1 MANPR
6 IAVFARLANGNI
18 APVRVI
24 EGGHTRLAR
33 TSHAIAFDQ
42 RNDEIVVPNTFA
54 EAILFFRGS
63 ASGDEAPV
71 RIIQGPRTLLE
82 DNDELTLDSVNGE
95 VIVPTREAILVFSRS
110 ANGDVAPLRII
121 AGPKTRINR
130 ARGIAVDP
138 LNNIIAVGNRDP
150 QGILIFNRTDEGDV
164 APRAIIA
171 GPNTGIYATKGFTI
185 NPARKELIATVEARG
200 VQVTRN
206 VGESFIGI
214 WNYTDNGDV
223 APKAMIKGAATRLI
237 APRGAALNLQNGEI
251 YVIDK
256 VQNALF
262 AYSWEKVLEGMR
274 P

>member
-1 MANPR
+1 VANPR
-6 IAVFARLANGNI
+6 IAVFARLANGTV

-24 EGGHTRLAR
+24 EGGNTRLAR
-33 TSHAIAFDQ
+33 TSHAIAFDPV
-42 RNDEIVVPNTFA
+42 RDEIVVPNPFA
-54 EAILFFRGS
+54 EAVLVFRGS
-63 ASGDEAPV
+63 ASGNEAPI
-71 RIIQGPRTLLE
+71 RIIQGPQTLLE
-82 DNDELTLDSVNGE
+82 DNDELTLDPVNGE
-95 VIVPTREAILVFSRS
+95 IIVPTSESILVFRQT
-110 ANGDVAPLRII
+110 ANGDVAPIRTIS
-121 AGPKTRINR
+121 GPKTLLNR

-150 QGILIFNRTDEGDV
+150 QGILIFNRNDSGDI

-171 GPNTGIYATKGFTI
+171 GPNTGIYATKGFAI
-185 NPARKELIATVEARG
+185 NPARQELIATVEARG

-223 APKAMIKGAATRLI
+223 APKAMIKGPSTRLI
-237 APRGAALNLQNGEI
+237 APRGAALNLQSGEI

-256 VQNALF
+256 IQNALF
-262 AYSWEKVLEGMR
+262 AFSWEKVLEGMR